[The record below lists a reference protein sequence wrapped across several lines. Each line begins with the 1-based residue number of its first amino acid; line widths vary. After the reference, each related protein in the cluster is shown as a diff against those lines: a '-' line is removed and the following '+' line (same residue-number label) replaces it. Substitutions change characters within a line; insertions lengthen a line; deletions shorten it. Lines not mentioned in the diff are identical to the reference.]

1 MANLLVKPG
10 RKLAKY
16 QLVVSLILTFLIA
29 IIMYLNWGYSNAVSA
44 LVGGVIS
51 IIPNSVF
58 AYKTFKYVGA
68 SSSKKVIESFYSGEK
83 MKMVITVFLLA
94 LAFKFLVIIPIPF
107 FLTFFLVM
115 IISLLTPILFKL

>member
-1 MANLLVKPG
+1 
-10 RKLAKY
+10 
-16 QLVVSLILTFLIA
+16 
-29 IIMYLNWGYSNAVSA
+29 MYLNWGYSNAVSA

-58 AYKTFKYVGA
+58 AYKTFKYAGA

-107 FLTFFLVM
+107 F
-115 IISLLTPILFKL
+115 